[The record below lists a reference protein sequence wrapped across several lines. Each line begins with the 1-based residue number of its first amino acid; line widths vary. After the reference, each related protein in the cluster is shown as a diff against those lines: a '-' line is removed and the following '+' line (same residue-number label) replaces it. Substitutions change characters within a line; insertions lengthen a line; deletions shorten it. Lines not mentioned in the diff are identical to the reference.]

1 MKFGDVHLAFDKR
14 LPELETAG
22 DPAPTAAAPAFEAAI
37 AEVPSTNILP
47 LPHDFHHLASPPSP
61 FPTWQRRMRFRGLK
75 FDSDTSG
82 AAAVFATV
90 RSGAAR
96 RNQEI

>member
-1 MKFGDVHLAFDKR
+1 MRARPPPIPIL
-14 LPELETAG
+14 
-22 DPAPTAAAPAFEAAI
+22 
-37 AEVPSTNILP
+37 STSIG
-47 LPHDFHHLASPPSP
+47 PHRA
-61 FPTWQRRMRFRGLK
+61 TTIWQRRMRFRGLK

-82 AAAVFATV
+82 AAAVFAAV

>member
-1 MKFGDVHLAFDKR
+1 MRARPPPIPIL
-14 LPELETAG
+14 
-22 DPAPTAAAPAFEAAI
+22 
-37 AEVPSTNILP
+37 STSIG
-47 LPHDFHHLASPPSP
+47 PHRATT
-61 FPTWQRRMRFRGLK
+61 TWQRRMRFRGLK
-75 FDSDTSG
+75 FDSDTSD

>member
-1 MKFGDVHLAFDKR
+1 MTVVKDGGFFGHPQSDMENVGSQPFSPRRITTTLGSR
-14 LPELETAG
+14 IGCLTTRTLNG
-22 DPAPTAAAPAFEAAI
+22 PANGNRRYRT
-37 AEVPSTNILP
+37 
-47 LPHDFHHLASPPSP
+47 
-61 FPTWQRRMRFRGLK
+61 TWQRRMRFRGLK

-96 RNQEI
+96 RNQGV

>member
-1 MKFGDVHLAFDKR
+1 MRARPPPIPILSTSIGPHRA
-14 LPELETAG
+14 TA
-22 DPAPTAAAPAFEAAI
+22 
-37 AEVPSTNILP
+37 
-47 LPHDFHHLASPPSP
+47 
-61 FPTWQRRMRFRGLK
+61 TWQWRMRFRGLK

>member
-1 MKFGDVHLAFDKR
+1 MAGSFGHPQSDMGNVGSQPFSQRR
-14 LPELETAG
+14 LTTTRGYRIGCLTTG
-22 DPAPTAAAPAFEAAI
+22 TLSGPANGNRRYRT
-37 AEVPSTNILP
+37 
-47 LPHDFHHLASPPSP
+47 
-61 FPTWQRRMRFRGLK
+61 TWQRRMRFRGLK

-82 AAAVFATV
+82 VAAVFATV

>member
-1 MKFGDVHLAFDKR
+1 MRAR
-14 LPELETAG
+14 
-22 DPAPTAAAPAFEAAI
+22 
-37 AEVPSTNILP
+37 P
-47 LPHDFHHLASPPSP
+47 LPIPILSTSIGPHRATT
-61 FPTWQRRMRFRGLK
+61 TWQPRMRFRGLK

>member
-1 MKFGDVHLAFDKR
+1 MRAR
-14 LPELETAG
+14 P
-22 DPAPTAAAPAFEAAI
+22 PPIP
-37 AEVPSTNILP
+37 ILNTSIG
-47 LPHDFHHLASPPSP
+47 PHGATT
-61 FPTWQRRMRFRGLK
+61 TWQRRMRFRGLK

>member
-1 MKFGDVHLAFDKR
+1 
-14 LPELETAG
+14 
-22 DPAPTAAAPAFEAAI
+22 
-37 AEVPSTNILP
+37 
-47 LPHDFHHLASPPSP
+47 
-61 FPTWQRRMRFRGLK
+61 MRFRGLK

-82 AAAVFATV
+82 AAAVFVTV